1 MQDIEALSKGIAE
14 LQTNC
19 TELPKENGLADVKK
33 KPFRSELNLVLSYP
47 SDLIPPADTPSSPMI
62 ESTHLPSPIY
72 TPLSVLTQPPF
83 SPITPPINF
92 KSTDLNFVPVNAN
105 VPIFSSNSSIFCTVS
120 APSTPAVERKF
131 MDRFNSTESNL
142 TVDKKKQKRVSII
155 NDAKDEKSSTT
166 DSTTMV
172 KKDCKETSSSTHHS
186 HIHKNHSHSHSQ
198 PKRRMSL
205 DNSTVNN
212 IFVHVPVSITFLTII
227 KFKV

>member
-1 MQDIEALSKGIAE
+1 MSKGIAE

-47 SDLIPPADTPSSPMI
+47 SDLNPSCGDTPSSPI
-62 ESTHLPSPIY
+62 ESTDLPSPIY
-72 TPLSVLTQPPF
+72 TPLSVLTQPPL

-131 MDRFNSTESNL
+131 MERFHSTESNL
-142 TVDKKKQKRVSII
+142 AVDKKKQKRVSII

-166 DSTTMV
+166 DSNSVV
-172 KKDCKETSSSTHHS
+172 KKDGKESQSSTHHS

-205 DNSTVNN
+205 DNSTV
-212 IFVHVPVSITFLTII
+212 IFLTII
-227 KFKV
+227 FSRFYSDIQVHDLF

>member
-1 MQDIEALSKGIAE
+1 MHDIEALSKGIAE

-47 SDLIPPADTPSSPMI
+47 SDLNPPADTPSSPI
-62 ESTHLPSPIY
+62 ESSDLPSPIY
-72 TPLSVLTQPPF
+72 TPLSVLTQQPPL

-120 APSTPAVERKF
+120 APSTPALERKF
-131 MDRFNSTESNL
+131 MDRFHSTESNL
-142 TVDKKKQKRVSII
+142 AVDKKKQKRVSII

-166 DSTTMV
+166 TDSTAA
-172 KKDCKETSSSTHHS
+172 KKDCKEQNSTHHS

-205 DNSTVNN
+205 DNSTVNYFKFTLEKT
-212 IFVHVPVSITFLTII
+212 FVNLNFLL
-227 KFKV
+227 